1 MSPNNISYSNA
12 LVSTAML
19 TSNTSALS
27 LMDSPITGHYQ
38 YSHQAPASTTVT
50 ELPADSNG
58 NDANP
63 SARSTSTPKR
73 NTVRAGGVQKKT
85 ASSSVGAHSGV
96 GDSPRKG
103 RAATPSKQQQQNRRT
118 GSTSAA
124 DARDTGDDSRSDE
137 EDSGNEGGNNGDKT
151 AEQQRRR
158 RFLERNRVAASKCRQ
173 KKKMWIQELE
183 RRAEDVTMQNRSLHI
198 AVAQLKEEVMILK
211 NQLLAHRNCGC
222 TSVQQFLQT
231 DVTAPTDTAVAQAM
245 SAAMV
250 APPGFPLATQ
260 PPHTLASPQQQQQIA
275 NSMATQAVLSQ
286 AAGAASSLLIQPS
299 QPQSILLPQSQ
310 PHPHPHPH
318 PHGFAPAKHPGQVN
332 FGRHNHSPSVDMTSV
347 HQANS
352 ALAAAAVLTTSPS
365 SGSAPFVST
374 SISNDTSYSNISGAG
389 QGM

>member
-1 MSPNNISYSNA
+1 
-12 LVSTAML
+12 
-19 TSNTSALS
+19 
-27 LMDSPITGHYQ
+27 MDSPITGPYQ
-38 YSHQAPASTTVT
+38 YSHQAPAPTTVT
-50 ELPADSNG
+50 EMPVNG
-58 NDANP
+58 NGAKP
-63 SARSTSTPKR
+63 SAKSTSTSKR
-73 NTVRAGGVQKKT
+73 NTVKAGGVQKKI
-85 ASSSVGAHSGV
+85 ASSSAGTHSNAGE
-96 GDSPRKG
+96 SPRKG
-103 RAATPSKQQQQNRRT
+103 RAATPSKQQQNRRT
-118 GSTSAA
+118 STTSAV
-124 DARDTGDDSRSDE
+124 DINDNDDDSRSDE
-137 EDSGNEGGNNGDKT
+137 EDSGDEDGGNGDKT

-222 TSVQQFLQT
+222 TSVQQYLQT

-260 PPHTLASPQQQQQIA
+260 PPHTLASPQQQHHHQQQIA
-275 NSMATQAVLSQ
+275 NSMAAHAVLSQ

-299 QPQSILLPQSQ
+299 QPQPILLPQPQ
-310 PHPHPHPH
+310 PQPH
-318 PHGFAPAKHPGQVN
+318 PHGFVPAKHPGPVS

-347 HQANS
+347 HPANS

-365 SGSAPFVST
+365 SGSAPFVSA
-374 SISNDTSYSNISGAG
+374 SISNDTTYSSMSGAG
-389 QGM
+389 QGL